1 VCNNG
6 EEASDIGGMEEER
19 QVTGDGVGAGRRH
32 RRSAQKRC
40 R

>member
-32 RRSAQKRC
+32 
-40 R
+40 